1 MRKRPAIDSENLSIN
16 KTKSIKVINRD
27 PHTLD
32 YHIDFLM
39 AIKKSRF
46 AFTIPNY
53 IKLYEYNPLYY
64 IRSCQETLQNF
75 INMIT
80 NLKSGE
86 NPPYFSV
93 ISGSNLT
100 SISTNFNC
108 FSQLAYALKLKNGK
122 YSIWLYTYSHKR
134 HESYIT
140 PLCANAL
147 YYVKMKYKM
156 LELDF
161 TMEVLNF
168 DATQITL
175 PNIDYLLS
183 LWNKVCP
190 YMDDTMF
197 YNFIENCDPLF
208 KEFIMTK
215 FKHQTKCKCMI
226 CDSNV
231 TTYHYRKCLSDDDIT
246 YIKSAYNDCKPS
258 THVHAIC
265 WTQLVWFQNEF
276 SQIM

>member
-1 MRKRPAIDSENLSIN
+1 MKKRPATDSEKLSTN
-16 KTKSIKVINRD
+16 KTKSIKLINRD
-27 PHTLD
+27 PSTSD
-32 YHIDFLM
+32 YPIDFLIS
-39 AIKKSRF
+39 IKKGRF
-46 AFTIPNY
+46 AFTIPTYIILHNY
-53 IKLYEYNPLYY
+53 KPLFD
-64 IRSCQETLQNF
+64 IRSCQEILQDF

-93 ISGSNLT
+93 ISGSSLT
-100 SISTNFNC
+100 SNSINSNC
-108 FSQLAYALKLKNGK
+108 FSQLAYALKLKNGN
-122 YSIWLYTYSHKR
+122 YSIWLYTYSHKGT
-134 HESYIT
+134 ESYIT
-140 PLCANAL
+140 PLCAKAL

-156 LELDF
+156 LEFDF

-168 DATQITL
+168 DATQIVL

-190 YMDDTMF
+190 YMNDTMF
-197 YNFIENCDPLF
+197 DNFIENCDPLF
-208 KEFIMTK
+208 KAFMMAK

-246 YIKSAYNDCKPS
+246 YIQSAYKDCKPS
-258 THVHAIC
+258 THVHSIC
-265 WTQLVWFQNEF
+265 WTQLLWFQDEF